1 MSKRIKTRLALGLVG
16 LIVATVLVAYIG
28 RASAD
33 TPLPVAQYSG
43 FSSTL
48 TRAPYV
54 TDLTQTSAYINWAT
68 TSNKPGSVQVSP
80 APGSTC
86 PASTT
91 TWSPSAAPVGTKLP
105 GAVNPTSSVAP
116 PATLSTWQFSVVNGA
131 TSTSEYQAS
140 VDVSGLSPATQYCYA
155 VFSTDATGAV
165 DLLPPAQPDQFFTTL
180 SPGTTTSTTAVTF
193 DVIDDTGE
201 NYADTT
207 STSGLPF
214 GNGYNPDEASLYSQ
228 IGTSKAQ
235 FLIDAGDT
243 AYNSGTESN
252 FGDLEQLETP
262 GTVPEISNIFGPNYY
277 PLAGG
282 IPTFTAAGDHNQD
295 PTTIKVWPTPNTAAA
310 SGGTFAYDS
319 YAAAGI
325 DGITTSAPDDWYAFS
340 TGNVRVY
347 VIDGGWGESATS
359 GKLGS
364 TTGSLCGAAGTSAA
378 VACEPYQADADQHW
392 QTTSPEYQW
401 LAADLAAHPGGIK
414 LAAFHFPL
422 RSDSL
427 SQPSDPYAQDSS
439 ANPNAPTSLEA
450 LLSSNGVGIAFNGHA
465 HTYQR
470 IAPSGPGQIVN
481 YVTGGGGGVLG
492 PVDTGTTCQ
501 SFQASGSI
509 YALGWSP
516 SSTDST
522 VGTGSYCG
530 PAATAPAAL
539 TAADVYNFLK
549 VTVSGD
555 TVTVTPTNAA
565 GATFDVQTYTF
576 TPTVTPST
584 PNPVTATATGTTSV
598 QLTWGPSTDTGST
611 VASYRIS
618 RNGQP
623 LAAVPSTVTS
633 YTDTSAQPATVYTY
647 TVAAV
652 DSNGVSSWPGTSNTV
667 ATFSP
672 PPAQSSA
679 AQTDC
684 MSQLPPGSVV
694 GAAALDDGSGYYEV
708 DAQGDVAAFGGAVCY
723 GAMTGTPLTRPVVG
737 MALDRAT
744 GGYWLVASDGG
755 VFSFNAPF
763 EGSTGGMTL
772 NKPVVGMGATP
783 DGAGYWLVASDGGVF
798 SFNATFY
805 GGTGLMK
812 LNKPIVG
819 MAVDRT
825 TGGYWLV
832 ASDGGVF
839 NFNAP
844 FDGATG
850 GMKLNK
856 PIVGIDAVADGSGYR
871 LVASDGGVFTGF
883 NVPFYGGTGLMALNK
898 PMVTT
903 MNDNSGDGY
912 WLVASDGGVFSF
924 HAPFYGSA
932 AG

>member
-1 MSKRIKTRLALGLVG
+1 
-16 LIVATVLVAYIG
+16 
-28 RASAD
+28 
-33 TPLPVAQYSG
+33 
-43 FSSTL
+43 
-48 TRAPYV
+48 
-54 TDLTQTSAYINWAT
+54 
-68 TSNKPGSVQVSP
+68 
-80 APGSTC
+80 
-86 PASTT
+86 
-91 TWSPSAAPVGTKLP
+91 VGTTLP
-105 GAVNPTSSVAP
+105 GPVNPTSSAPP
-116 PATLSTWQFSVVNGA
+116 PATLNTWQFSVDNGA

-140 VDVSGLSPATQYCYA
+140 VDVSGLSPGTQYCYA
-155 VFSTDATGAV
+155 VFSTDATGAI
-165 DLLPPAQPDQFFTTL
+165 DLLPQAQPDQFFTTL
-180 SPGTTTSTTAVTF
+180 NPATTTSTTPVTF

-201 NYADTT
+201 NFADTS
-207 STSGLPF
+207 STLALPF

-243 AYNSGTESN
+243 AYSSGTESN
-252 FGDLEQLETP
+252 FGDLEQASSTL
-262 GTVPEISNIFGPNYY
+262 PEVSNIFGPSYY

-295 PTTIKVWPTPNTAAA
+295 PTTIKVWPTANTAAA

-319 YAAAGI
+319 YAPAGI

-340 TGNVRVY
+340 TGNVRIY

-359 GKLGS
+359 GKLGT
-364 TTGSLCGAAGTSAA
+364 TTGSLCGTPGTSAA
-378 VACEPYQADADQHW
+378 VACEPYQADADEHW

-414 LAAFHFPL
+414 LAVFHFPL
-422 RSDSL
+422 RSDNL
-427 SQPSDPYAQDSS
+427 SQPSDLYTQDSA
-439 ANPNAPTSLEA
+439 ANPNASTSLEA

-470 IAPSGPGQIVN
+470 IVPNGPGQIVN
-481 YVTGGGGGVLG
+481 YVTGGGGGVLE

-501 SFQASGSI
+501 SFLASGSI

-516 SSTDST
+516 SSTDPT
-522 VGTGSYCG
+522 TGTGSYCG
-530 PAATAPAAL
+530 PAVNEGPPADAAATPQS
-539 TAADVYNFLK
+539 AADVYNFLK

-565 GATFDVQTYTF
+565 GATFDVQSYTF
-576 TPTVTPST
+576 NPAINPST
-584 PNPVTATATGTTSV
+584 PYPVTATATGTTSV
-598 QLTWGPSTDTGST
+598 QLAWSPSTDTGGPGIT
-611 VASYRIS
+611 RYQID

-623 LAAVPSTVTS
+623 LATLAPAVTS
-633 YTDTSAQPATVYTY
+633 YTDTSAQPSTNYTY
-647 TVAAV
+647 TVTAV
-652 DSNGVSSWPGTSNTV
+652 DSNGLSSWPGTSNTV

-684 MSQLPPGSVV
+684 MGQLPSGSVV

-723 GAMTGTPLTRPVVG
+723 GAMTGTALARPVVG
-737 MALDRAT
+737 MAIDRAT

-763 EGSTGGMTL
+763 EGSTGGMRL
-772 NKPVVGMGATP
+772 NKPIVGMGATP
-783 DGAGYWLVASDGGVF
+783 DGSGYWLVASDGGVF
-798 SFNATFY
+798 SFNAPFY

-883 NVPFYGGTGLMALNK
+883 NVPFYGGTGLMPLSK
-898 PMVTT
+898 PIITT

-912 WLVASDGGVFSF
+912 WLVGSDGGVFSF
-924 HAPFYGSA
+924 NAPFYGSA
-932 AG
+932 VG